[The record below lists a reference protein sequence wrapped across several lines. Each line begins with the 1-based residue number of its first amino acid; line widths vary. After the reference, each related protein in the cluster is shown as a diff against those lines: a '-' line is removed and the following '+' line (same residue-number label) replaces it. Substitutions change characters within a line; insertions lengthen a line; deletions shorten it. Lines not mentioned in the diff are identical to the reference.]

1 VWTPNLRG
9 VIATDDR
16 AEILIS
22 LRGPSVQEATAGGGL
37 RAILTRVELLGD
49 DERYQW
55 LNTTFIVGE
64 GEIDEE
70 TEAWWVQAYG
80 CINEVV
86 EHPPAIGQAPPEGF
100 RQADR

>member
-1 VWTPNLRG
+1 MDAEPTGRYYDRDRG
-9 VIATDDR
+9 DLT
-16 AEILIS
+16 S
-22 LRGPSVQEATAGGGL
+22 LRGQSVQEATAGGL
-37 RAILTRVELLGD
+37 RAILTRVELLSD
-49 DERYQW
+49 DERYRW

-70 TEAWWVQAYG
+70 TEAWWVQAYA

>member
-9 VIATDDR
+9 VITTEDR
-16 AEILIS
+16 AEILTS
-22 LRGPSVQEATAGGGL
+22 LHGQSVQEATTGGGL
-37 RAILTRVELLGD
+37 RAILTRVELLSD
-49 DERYQW
+49 DERYRW

-70 TEAWWVQAYG
+70 TEAWWVQAYT